1 MNITRVEVYVTN
13 KNSST
18 VNTRNILA
26 LQDLGE
32 QTYLNEAVGVGTTS
46 LEWPT
51 NLNNSL
57 NIMRIRDWVGVALI
71 VGAGDIGRCIF
82 DYVTAASPNMDVI
95 VCGRN
100 PTNQNDIYL
109 DLEDDHSFASFE
121 NKISLYKKPL
131 RLVINTSGFLHSN
144 LIKPEKRLSH
154 INRSNIIKNFTINA
168 IAPILI
174 AKSIEKFIRPELP
187 FSFASLSARVGS
199 IGDNRLG
206 GWYSYRASKAA
217 QNQFLKTLSIEWR
230 RKFPLSIVS
239 ILHPGTCDTKLS
251 KPFQSAVSKDKLFT
265 PSQSCEYLIDI
276 ISEQKPSDSGKFLAW
291 DSSIIPW

>member
-1 MNITRVEVYVTN
+1 
-13 KNSST
+13 
-18 VNTRNILA
+18 
-26 LQDLGE
+26 
-32 QTYLNEAVGVGTTS
+32 
-46 LEWPT
+46 
-51 NLNNSL
+51 
-57 NIMRIRDWVGVALI
+57 MRIRDWEGVALI
-71 VGAGDIGRCIF
+71 IAAGDIGRCIF

-174 AKSIEKFIRPELP
+174 AKSIEKFIRPDLP

-251 KPFQSAVSKDKLFT
+251 KPFQSAVPKDKLFT

>member
-1 MNITRVEVYVTN
+1 
-13 KNSST
+13 
-18 VNTRNILA
+18 
-26 LQDLGE
+26 
-32 QTYLNEAVGVGTTS
+32 
-46 LEWPT
+46 
-51 NLNNSL
+51 
-57 NIMRIRDWVGVALI
+57 MRIRDWEGVALI
-71 VGAGDIGRCIF
+71 IGVGDIGRCIF
-82 DYVTAASPNMDVI
+82 DYLTAASPNMDVV

-100 PTNQNDIYL
+100 ATNQNDIYL
-109 DLEDDHSFASFE
+109 DLEDDHSFTSFE

-144 LIKPEKRLSH
+144 HIKPEKRLSH

-174 AKSIEKFIRPELP
+174 AKSIEKFIRPDLP

-251 KPFQSAVSKDKLFT
+251 KPFQSAVPKDKLFT

>member
-1 MNITRVEVYVTN
+1 MSI
-13 KNSST
+13 
-18 VNTRNILA
+18 
-26 LQDLGE
+26 QD
-32 QTYLNEAVGVGTTS
+32 
-46 LEWPT
+46 W
-51 NLNNSL
+51 
-57 NIMRIRDWVGVALI
+57 DGVALI
-71 VGAGDIGRCIF
+71 VGAGDIGKSIS
-82 DYVTAASPNMDVI
+82 DYLTTAAPKLDVH
-95 VCGRN
+95 VCGRKLN
-100 PTNQNDIYL
+100 MHNCINI
-109 DLEDDHSFASFE
+109 DLENDDSFVSFE
-121 NKISLYKKPL
+121 NEISQFKKPL

-154 INRSNIIKNFTINA
+154 INRSNLVKNFSINA
-168 IAPILI
+168 FAPILI

-239 ILHPGTCDTKLS
+239 LLHPGTCDTKLS
-251 KPFQSAVSKDKLFT
+251 KPFQSTVPKNKLFT
-265 PSQSCEYLIDI
+265 PSQSTEYLINI

-291 DSSIIPW
+291 DSSVIPW

>member
-1 MNITRVEVYVTN
+1 
-13 KNSST
+13 
-18 VNTRNILA
+18 
-26 LQDLGE
+26 
-32 QTYLNEAVGVGTTS
+32 
-46 LEWPT
+46 
-51 NLNNSL
+51 
-57 NIMRIRDWVGVALI
+57 MRIRNWEGVALI
-71 VGAGDIGRCIF
+71 IGAGDIGRCIS
-82 DYVTAASPNMDVI
+82 DYVTAASPNIDVI

-109 DLEDDHSFASFE
+109 DLEDDRSFASFE
-121 NKISLYKKPL
+121 NNIAQYKKPL

-174 AKSIEKFIRPELP
+174 AKSIEKFIRPDLP

-251 KPFQSAVSKDKLFT
+251 KPFQSAVPKDKLFT

>member
-1 MNITRVEVYVTN
+1 MT
-13 KNSST
+13 
-18 VNTRNILA
+18 
-26 LQDLGE
+26 
-32 QTYLNEAVGVGTTS
+32 
-46 LEWPT
+46 
-51 NLNNSL
+51 
-57 NIMRIRDWVGVALI
+57 IRDWEGVALI
-71 VGAGDIGRCIF
+71 IGAGDIGKCISE
-82 DYVTAASPNMDVI
+82 YLSTLSPRLDVI

-100 PTNQNDIYL
+100 PSNKNDIFL
-109 DLEDDHSFASFE
+109 DLEIDRSFTSFE
-121 NKISLYKKPL
+121 YQISLLKKPL

-144 LIKPEKRLSH
+144 LVKPEKRLSH
-154 INRSNIIKNFTINA
+154 INRTNMIKNFSINS

-174 AKSIEKFIRPELP
+174 ARSIEKFIRPELP

-251 KPFQSAVSKDKLFT
+251 KPFQSAVPKNKIFTASK
-265 PSQSCEYLIDI
+265 SSEYLINI
-276 ISEQKPSDSGKFLAW
+276 ISTQKPSDSGKFLAW